1 MGLEPD
7 QSTRQR
13 QGKRRRDA
21 GGGGSNRWGRGR
33 GWGTC
38 DPSGGASVREGGAS
52 QKALASGRIRFAA
65 AVAKHLRLQ
74 TGGSEGMDTADSRTF
89 ACRAWWRETAEAA
102 TRGEAAP
109 GGEVDEEGD

>member
-1 MGLEPD
+1 V
-7 QSTRQR
+7 
-13 QGKRRRDA
+13 
-21 GGGGSNRWGRGR
+21 
-33 GWGTC
+33 GTC
-38 DPSGGASVREGGAS
+38 DPPGGASVREGGAS

-74 TGGSEGMDTADSRTF
+74 TGGSKGMDTADSRTF